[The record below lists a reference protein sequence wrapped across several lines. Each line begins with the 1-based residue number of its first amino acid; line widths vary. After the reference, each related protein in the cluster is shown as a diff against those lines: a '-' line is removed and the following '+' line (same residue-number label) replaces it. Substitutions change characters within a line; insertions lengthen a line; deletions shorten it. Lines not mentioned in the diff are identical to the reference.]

1 MLPAM
6 APPRIIRHDVFYGV
20 LIVGI
25 ALAAVV
31 RSKVESDRTAAV
43 EQQLKQTIEGY
54 EQKLRQQSESSGRIA
69 QQQNRFMYA
78 WGELMHEANE
88 LRARLGEPKQ
98 IKGPGEYV
106 PKP

>member
-6 APPRIIRHDVFYGV
+6 STPRMTRRDVFYGV

-31 RSKVESDRTAAV
+31 RSKVESNRTAAV
-43 EQQLKQTIEGY
+43 EQQLKQTIEGF
-54 EQKLRQQSESSGRIA
+54 EQKLRQQSESSARISR
-69 QQQNRFMYA
+69 QQVKFEQA
-78 WGELMHEANE
+78 WIDLMHEANE

-98 IKGPGEYV
+98 QIKGPGE
-106 PKP
+106 